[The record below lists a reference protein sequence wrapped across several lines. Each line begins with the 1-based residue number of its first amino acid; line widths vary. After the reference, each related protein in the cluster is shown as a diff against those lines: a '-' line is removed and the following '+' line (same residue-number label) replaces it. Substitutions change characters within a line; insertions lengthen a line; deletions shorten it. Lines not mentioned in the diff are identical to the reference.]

1 MKRTGGGEG
10 LGRNLKDKAKMLKE
24 ADTNICMTDGCL
36 TDDPILKSLYQKEKV
51 EMIGVYVNKSADDLT
66 EYTGSLERWFTK
78 SLVRHTTEEL
88 CEKLIQFSLRKK
100 K

>member
-1 MKRTGGGEG
+1 
-10 LGRNLKDKAKMLKE
+10 
-24 ADTNICMTDGCL
+24 MTDGQL
-36 TDDPILKSLYQKEKV
+36 TGDPIFKSMYANE
-51 EMIGVYVNKSADDLT
+51 EIDIIGVYVNKNAKDLT
-66 EYTGSLERWFTK
+66 EYTGSLERWFTR